1 MTVLTAP
8 AAAPAGRRL
17 PTGVRVACVLTLL
30 MAAVTSYGAYYF
42 SFVFEDPQAGLGTY
56 AFVTLFW
63 AITLTASVAAVGLL
77 RGSETARRV
86 LVGYGWAE
94 IAWTAAKLV
103 FWQETEAL
111 VFGVVSVAVLLVFRS
126 RSARAWTAA

>member
-8 AAAPAGRRL
+8 TAPATRRL
-17 PTGVRVACVLTLL
+17 PMSVRVASTLTLL

-42 SFVFEDPQAGLGTY
+42 SFVFEDPQPGAGTY

-86 LVGYGWAE
+86 LVVYAWAE
-94 IAWTAAKLV
+94 ILWTVAKLV

-111 VFGVVSVAVLLVFRS
+111 VFGVVSVGVLLVFRS
-126 RSARAWTAA
+126 RAARAWTAA